1 MTAIYD
7 KARYTKIICFQLCL
21 ILISSAPSF
30 AGLMRANT
38 ATHEFASKSLNVY
51 TKTLLTEQTV
61 GKFGFKTLEEARSAR
76 LGRPLTLM
84 TVGLRTVKAYQPGS
98 GVKSL
103 ESEMPA
109 LWYPVVVDNRVVA
122 KLEILEKDGKMISG
136 DFGATGAAERVDA
149 VLQRMPVILNENN
162 LGTVANMMIFRVPHL
177 RAVFLY
183 LETARGE
190 YLMPA
195 MALPQRFDLQNGEL
209 YDVDM
214 VLRRLKA
221 HAEKIPEGLIR

>member
-84 TVGLRTVKAYQPGS
+84 TVGLS
-98 GVKSL
+98 S
-103 ESEMPA
+103 
-109 LWYPVVVDNRVVA
+109 VVA
-122 KLEILEKDGKMISG
+122 AASSACAMVFQASSELRPELALSPL
-136 DFGATGAAERVDA
+136 ATS
-149 VLQRMPVILNENN
+149 
-162 LGTVANMMIFRVPHL
+162 T
-177 RAVFLY
+177 
-183 LETARGE
+183 
-190 YLMPA
+190 
-195 MALPQRFDLQNGEL
+195 
-209 YDVDM
+209 
-214 VLRRLKA
+214 
-221 HAEKIPEGLIR
+221 